1 MMPNIYQVA
10 TEYIEAA
17 NRLQDLD
24 LDATTMIDT
33 LDSMGGDL
41 ETKATNTMFVCRN
54 LEAAAAAIKE
64 AETAMS
70 LRRKAIENR
79 AAYLKKGVFD
89 AMLQT
94 GISRIESPYFAL
106 SIANNPGSV
115 DVFEAGLLPADYM
128 REIPATEEP
137 DKALISKA
145 LKAGFDV
152 PGARMT
158 YSQRLSVK

>member
-1 MMPNIYQVA
+1 MPNIYQVA
-10 TEYIEAA
+10 IEYIEAA

-24 LDATTMIDT
+24 LDATTLIDT

-54 LEAAAAAIKE
+54 LKATAAAIKE
-64 AETAMS
+64 AETAMAA
-70 LRRKAIENR
+70 RRKAMENR
-79 AAYLKKGVFD
+79 AAHLERGVFD

-106 SIANNPGSV
+106 SIANNPGAV
-115 DVFEAGLLPADYM
+115 DVFEAGLLPSDYM
-128 REIPATEEP
+128 RCIPATEEP
-137 DKALISKA
+137 DKALIGKA

-152 PGARMT
+152 PGARMVT
-158 YSQRLSVK
+158 SQRLQVK

>member
-1 MMPNIYQVA
+1 MTALYLLKL
-10 TEYIEAA
+10 EYIEAA

-24 LDATTMIDT
+24 LDATTMIDS

-41 ETKATNTMFVCRN
+41 EEKATNTMFVCRN
-54 LEAAAAAIKE
+54 LKATAAAIKE

-79 AAYLKKGVFD
+79 AAHLEKGVFE

-94 GISRIESPYFAL
+94 GISRIESPYFLL

-115 DVFEAGLLPADYM
+115 DVFEPGLIPSDYM
-128 REIPATEEP
+128 RCVPATEEP
-137 DKALISKA
+137 DKALIGKA

-152 PGARMT
+152 PGARMVT
-158 YSQRLSVK
+158 SQRLSVK